1 MTGHVRRRSV
11 AAYVVLGGVLLATVG
26 PTSGAAHP
34 ERDRRALDTTSSA
47 HPSSVRPSVRDDAFA
62 EGATRD
68 REVEADATGTSSA
81 TCDGCAAESTTLQVL
96 YVSRARAARLDNAA
110 VAWTQSCRECTA
122 TSLSVQVVVL
132 RGRPTVVP
140 NNRALALNA
149 ACAACRT
156 ASAAFQLVVVA
167 DGADRL
173 SEQSLTE
180 LRTWFDDQA
189 ALLRASVVA
198 PADGPT
204 PPGPT
209 PTAPTTAPTTAP
221 PPEPTS
227 APTPAPTS
235 ESTALPPAETATT
248 RPRGSRRRDTAG
260 DQQVAASALAE
271 LTGLVTTDLSAEKV
285 SSDVVLTR

>member
-1 MTGHVRRRSV
+1 MSGHVRRRSV
-11 AAYVVLGGVLLATVG
+11 AAYVVLGGILLATVG

-34 ERDRRALDTTSSA
+34 ERDRRSLDTTSSA
-47 HPSSVRPSVRDDAFA
+47 HPSSVRPAVRDDAFA

-81 TCDGCAAESTTLQVL
+81 TCDGCTAESTTLQVL

-110 VAWTQSCRECTA
+110 VAWTQTCRECTA

-167 DGADRL
+167 DQADRL
-173 SEQSLTE
+173 SEQSLAE
-180 LRTWFDDQA
+180 LRAWFDDQA
-189 ALLRASVVA
+189 ALLRASVAA
-198 PADGPT
+198 PAAGPT
-204 PPGPT
+204 PPGPG
-209 PTAPTTAPTTAP
+209 PTAPTTAPPTAP

-235 ESTALPPAETATT
+235 ESTAVPPAETATT

-271 LTGLVTTDLSAEKV
+271 LTGLVTTDLAAEKV